1 MKNVSAILLVLLLV
15 VTSFAQQTATKTFYV
30 NDTKQRDVVTFTSK
44 APLETIIGKTADVTG
59 FITVNLDDIKG
70 SAKARIEV
78 DLATLKTGIDMRDG
92 HMRDN
97 FLETAKYPKAI
108 FELTKVDSISQ
119 NTLGDQKEAKAILSG
134 NFTIHGITKAVT
146 IPATITYFKESEQT
160 TARTAGDLLHVAVAF
175 DLLLGDY
182 GIKRPQMLFMKLDET
197 QKLDIDFMGSTAAAP
212 PASLIK

>member
-1 MKNVSAILLVLLLV
+1 MKNVSAVLLVLLLAV
-15 VTSFAQQTATKTFYV
+15 SSFAQQTTIKSFYV
-30 NDTKQRDVVTFTSK
+30 NDTKKRDVVTFTSK

-59 FITVNLDDIKG
+59 FITVSLDDIKG

-78 DLATLKTGIDMRDG
+78 DLASLKTGIDMRDG

-97 FLETAKYPKAI
+97 FLETAKYPKAV

-119 NTLGDQKEAKAILSG
+119 NTLGDQKEVKAILVG
-134 NFTIHGITKAVT
+134 NFTVHGVTKAIT

-160 TARTAGDLLHVAVAF
+160 SARASGDLLHVAVNF

-197 QKLDIDFMGSTAAAP
+197 QKINIDIIGSTAATP
-212 PASLIK
+212 PDSQTK

>member
-1 MKNVSAILLVLLLV
+1 MKNVSAILLVLLLA

-30 NDTKQRDVVTFTSK
+30 NDTKKRDVVTFTSQ

-70 SAKARIEV
+70 STKARIEV

-97 FLETAKYPKAI
+97 FLETAKFPKAV
-108 FELTKVDSISQ
+108 FELTKVDSISL
-119 NTLGDQKEAKAILSG
+119 NTIGDQKEVKAVLAG
-134 NFTIHGITKAVT
+134 NFTVHGVTKAIT
-146 IPATITYFKESEQT
+146 IPATITYYKESEQT
-160 TARTAGDLLHVAVAF
+160 AARAAGDLLHVVVNF
-175 DLLLGDY
+175 DILLGDY

-197 QKLDIDFMGSTAAAP
+197 QKINIDFMGSTAATP
-212 PASLIK
+212 PESIAK